1 MRSQLSTTRCEPIRH
16 PDERPEEDDKLIVD
30 VEEYEDSAAANR
42 ERLVRGKLAGALVV
56 SSQPR
61 CASTHCGADV
71 SYASQ
76 SLLQILRFKFLARQ
90 V

>member
-1 MRSQLSTTRCEPIRH
+1 MP
-16 PDERPEEDDKLIVD
+16 IVD
-30 VEEYEDSAAANR
+30 VEGYEDAAATNR
-42 ERLVRGKLAGALVV
+42 ERLVRGKLADALAV
-56 SSQPR
+56 SSRPR
-61 CASTHCGADV
+61 YASTYRDADV